1 MNGETNGVDLP
12 VAQESSGVE
21 GFLSQPD
28 ESSDL
33 EGRQSDLCEVNERL
47 IIAMEELQSLN
58 IALQSVNDALHG
70 MNVELRG
77 KLDGMR
83 RTSSEVELMLNAVD
97 VGAVLLNGR
106 LEVRNF
112 NATAARFMAL
122 GSDDVGKSLSRV
134 RHDLGNFPIIELC
147 RQALLVGDRIE
158 RIVTASSGESIVF
171 QAREVG
177 FDSSDPGLMLTFTE
191 LRHALQH
198 WEAELA

>member
-1 MNGETNGVDLP
+1 MNGETNGVALP
-12 VAQESSGVE
+12 VAQESSAVE
-21 GFLSQPD
+21 GFLSHPD
-28 ESSDL
+28 DSSDL
-33 EGRQSDLCEVNERL
+33 EVRYRELSEANERL
-47 IIAMEELQSLN
+47 VVAMEELQSLN

-77 KLDGMR
+77 KLDTVR
-83 RTSSEVELMLNAVD
+83 QTISEAELMLNGVD

-122 GSDDVGKSLSRV
+122 GSDDIGKSLNRV

-147 RQALLVGDRIE
+147 RQALLIGDPIE
-158 RIVTASSGESIVF
+158 RILTASAGESIVF

-177 FDSSDPGLMLTFTE
+177 IDSSDPGLMLTFTE
-191 LRHALQH
+191 LRHALPH
-198 WEAELA
+198 WESELA

>member
-12 VAQESSGVE
+12 VARESSTAE

-28 ESSDL
+28 DSSDHESRYREL
-33 EGRQSDLCEVNERL
+33 SEANERL
-47 IIAMEELQSLN
+47 VVAMEELQSLS

-70 MNVELRG
+70 MNIELRG

-83 RTSSEVELMLNAVD
+83 QTISEVELMLNSVD

-106 LEVRNF
+106 LEVSNF

-122 GSDDVGKSLSRV
+122 GSDDIGKSLSRV
-134 RHDLGNFPIIELC
+134 RHDLGSFPIIELC
-147 RQALLVGDRIE
+147 RQTLLTGDPIE
-158 RIVTASSGESIVF
+158 RILTGSAGESIAF

-177 FDSSDPGLMLTFTE
+177 IDSSDPGLMLTFTE
-191 LRHALQH
+191 LRHALPH
-198 WEAELA
+198 WESELA